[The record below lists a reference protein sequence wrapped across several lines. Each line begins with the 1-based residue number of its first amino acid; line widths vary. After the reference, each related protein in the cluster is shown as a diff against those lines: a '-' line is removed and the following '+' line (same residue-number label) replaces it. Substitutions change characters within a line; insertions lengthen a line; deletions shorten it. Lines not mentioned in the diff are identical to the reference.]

1 MYALGFI
8 ETKGLVGAIEAAD
21 AMLKAA
27 DVFLV
32 EKNQVGS
39 GLVTITVA
47 GEVSAV
53 QASVEAAAVALN
65 RIDGAKL
72 VSKHVIARHYDELSR
87 IIGTGSPVPAAEEVA
102 PQAEVP
108 APAAADKAADESV
121 ESTSVIEEVSAS
133 ETAESVAEVQVEKTE
148 GETALEPASAPAVE
162 KEGAAEDGA
171 QYKISQLKKMKIGRV
186 RQIARSLSGIS
197 LTPDEVKKAP
207 KKALI
212 EAILNVTRQ
221 IEE

>member
-47 GEVSAV
+47 GEISAV
-53 QASVEAAAVALN
+53 QASVDAAVRALG
-65 RIDGAKL
+65 RIEGAQL
-72 VSKHVIARHYDELSR
+72 FSKNVIARHYDELSR
-87 IIGTGSPVPAAEEVA
+87 IIGTGTPVPAAPAEESVEAVEEQTAAPVVA
-102 PQAEVP
+102 EVSEAVSAETIEVEADTEVP
-108 APAAADKAADESV
+108 AEPSVDPAPETKTVADSV
-121 ESTSVIEEVSAS
+121 AV
-133 ETAESVAEVQVEKTE
+133 TAEE
-148 GETALEPASAPAVE
+148 G
-162 KEGAAEDGA
+162 G
-171 QYKISQLKKMKIGRV
+171 QYKISQLKKMKISRV

-197 LTPDEVKKAP
+197 LTPEEVRNAP
-207 KKALI
+207 KKTLI
-212 EAILNVTRQ
+212 DAIVNVTSQ